1 MVNLKTIDFWLLI
14 MLSGILVISSVAISG
29 IIYGFETEMTP
40 IQKHVCISGFI
51 LLIGGF
57 ILSTIFVKSKI

>member
-1 MVNLKTIDFWLLI
+1 MINLKTIDFWLLI

-29 IIYGFETEMTP
+29 IIYGFQTPMTP
-40 IQKHVCISGFI
+40 IQKYVSISGFI

-57 ILSTIFVKSKI
+57 ILSTIFVKPRI